1 MNQKRQPKG
10 TDTGGQFAASANPES
25 TVELDDGLTG
35 STEPRGTAQKIAAR
49 LRPGTVIECVE
60 NTHIPNTAGVAM
72 EITKSG
78 SRAFTGSLLHPG
90 GRENL
95 KIGNDFDLHIGTGAT
110 LDGDRF
116 SSNLV
121 INGKVVGRSTWRF
134 VDANEAVGHID
145 TDTASETCPGC
156 GGASV
161 RDLPAYDPSNRE
173 NPFPSRTVR
182 TCADCGHQ
190 LAASGAS
197 VPEADKQQY
206 IDSIHKNLDD
216 SGSYDPND
224 EGVKLINESSMKI
237 TGELETHNGIA
248 WNGELTIGDEIL
260 YVSNNGNGGSNHYD
274 IKDGGWK
281 RIEELN
287 DRVSTGFPG
296 LAGAEALDSFC
307 LVAEV
312 ARLDR
317 LGDET

>member
-1 MNQKRQPKG
+1 MNQQRQPKG
-10 TDTGGQFAASANPES
+10 TATGGQFAASANPES
-25 TVELDDGLTG
+25 TIDLSDGLA
-35 STEPRGTAQKIAAR
+35 SSPEPRGTAQRIAAR
-49 LRPGTVIECVE
+49 LRHGTVIECVE
-60 NTHIPNTAGVAM
+60 NTYIPNTAGVAI
-72 EITKSG
+72 EITKPG
-78 SRAFTGSLLHPG
+78 SRHFTGSLLHPG

-95 KIGNDFDLHIGTGAT
+95 KIGNDFDLHIGTGPT
-110 LDGDRF
+110 LEDDRF
-116 SSNLV
+116 SSNIV

-134 VDANEAVGHID
+134 VDASEAVRD
-145 TDTASETCPGC
+145 TDQDSD
-156 GGASV
+156 S
-161 RDLPAYDPSNRE
+161 
-173 NPFPSRTVR
+173 
-182 TCADCGHQ
+182 
-190 LAASGAS
+190 
-197 VPEADKQQY
+197 ADKQRY

-248 WNGELTIGDEIL
+248 WTGELTIGDEIL
-260 YVSNNGNGGSNHYD
+260 YVSNNGNGGSNHYE

-281 RIEELN
+281 RIAELN
-287 DRVSTGFPG
+287 DRVSAGFPG